1 MSIRNAGKTIKE
13 ARLKAGMTQEQLSE
27 GICTVLSLSR
37 IENGSSGVSPVTF
50 QSLMAHA
57 GAPCE
62 LYPIFA
68 SRTDFDSFY
77 ALKRARYFLNSWQL
91 QECYDELAAIESKSF
106 ADNKLYY
113 QEWLYLYGSLLIR
126 SGCHEHS
133 DIYAIFLEAIHTTRP
148 EIDFADFRQLFL
160 STTEI
165 ELLIAI
171 AQEFLYLNDSDTCYI
186 ICSQIVSYLASAEL
200 DYLKRD
206 FLEAEY
212 AISYTKYLLYI
223 KDYKKALSVA
233 DVHRHKMVQDSDDA
247 PLLELTFLT
256 ALGYYYTDERET
268 AYTYFKNTFYSAH
281 AIESYYATICRNYVI
296 EHNLFELDDYLSKME
311 DILRINFPTKKVTY
325 TSNLTDGTYDFFSPD
340 ILTIGRLIHDL
351 RKEQGI
357 SQTILCQGLCSKSKL
372 SKIENDLLQPDIF
385 LAEALL
391 QRLGISERVLTFWGN
406 ERESEL
412 YELKFKLIHTAP
424 EDVSLQE
431 RLLSSFESLQHKG
444 NVIAHQFYLFRR
456 AILEPDPQKCI
467 FLLSDAL
474 HCTFPNFN
482 IAQITHYR
490 LSWNELTILNNIAHH
505 YRLTTS
511 PHIGS
516 NILQSILTYSHYS
529 SLDVL
534 FKQTIVP
541 VSLYML
547 CRSLYMQKRF
557 QELSSLLT
565 YENAK
570 IMKFNISTY
579 AFFLFYFCQGLAE
592 CNSTDS
598 AIRNSIYSC
607 SINNLFEMN
616 ENMLIL
622 LDAFKNDFSINIKY

>member
-50 QSLMAHA
+50 QALMAHA

-62 LYPIFA
+62 VYPIFA
-68 SRTDFDSFY
+68 SRTDFDCFY
-77 ALKRARYFLNSWQL
+77 SLKRARYFLNSWQL

-133 DIYAIFLEAIHTTRP
+133 NIYAIFLEAIHTTRP

-186 ICSQIVSYLASAEL
+186 ICSQIASYLASAEL
-200 DYLKRD
+200 DYLKKD

-212 AISYTKYLLYI
+212 AISYSKYLLYI

-233 DVHRHKMVQDSDDA
+233 DVHRHKMVQDSEDA

-256 ALGYYYTDERET
+256 ALGYYYTGKKDA

-296 EHNLFELDDYLSKME
+296 EHNLFVLDNYLSKME
-311 DILRINFPTKKVTY
+311 DISRINFPTKKVID

-351 RKEQGI
+351 RKEQCI

-406 ERESEL
+406 ERESEIFQL
-412 YELKFKLIHTAP
+412 HFKLMHC
-424 EDVSLQE
+424 
-431 RLLSSFESLQHKG
+431 RLLTNEQKMDYMNRFRNLISEKKPNLLQSYIIDTCSLLNSPTEIIDRLQTG
-444 NVIAHQFYLFRR
+444 LYYSLPQFDIRL
-456 AILEPDPQKCI
+456 I
-467 FLLSDAL
+467 
-474 HCTFPNFN
+474 HN
-482 IAQITHYR
+482 YR
-490 LSWNELTILNNIAHH
+490 LTWSELSLLNNIAYN
-505 YRLTTS
+505 YRS
-511 PHIGS
+511 ID
-516 NILQSILTYSHYS
+516 NEKCILYFSKLFDYLYINSLDILLVKNVFTLTYFMYSH
-529 SLDVL
+529 
-534 FKQTIVP
+534 
-541 VSLYML
+541 SLYVQG
-547 CRSLYMQKRF
+547 RYFEVTR
-557 QELSSLLT
+557 LLNDDS
-565 YENAK
+565 YK
-570 IMKFNISTY
+570 ILKGNSATFSY
-579 AFFLFYFCQGLAE
+579 FLFYYCQSLAE
-592 CNSTDS
+592 CKQLVT
-598 AIRNSIYSC
+598 ATKYAHYTC
-607 SINNLFEMN
+607 SIQELYELTINSNAL
-616 ENMLIL
+616 
-622 LDAFKNDFSINIKY
+622 KNYLQDDFGICII

>member
-50 QSLMAHA
+50 QALMAHA

-62 LYPIFA
+62 VYPIFA
-68 SRTDFDSFY
+68 SRTDFDCFY
-77 ALKRARYFLNSWQL
+77 SLKRARYFLNSWQL

-133 DIYAIFLEAIHTTRP
+133 NIYAIFLEAIHTTRP

-171 AQEFLYLNDSDTCYI
+171 AQEFLYLNDSDSCYI
-186 ICSQIVSYLASAEL
+186 ICSQIASYLASAEL
-200 DYLKRD
+200 DYLKKD

-212 AISYTKYLLYI
+212 AISYSKYLLYI

-233 DVHRHKMVQDSDDA
+233 DVHRHKMVQDSEDA

-256 ALGYYYTDERET
+256 ALGYYYTGKKDT

-296 EHNLFELDDYLSKME
+296 EHNLFVLDNYLSKME
-311 DILRINFPTKKVTY
+311 DISRINFPTKKVID

-351 RKEQGI
+351 RKEQCI

-406 ERESEL
+406 ERESEIFQL
-412 YELKFKLIHTAP
+412 HFKLMHC
-424 EDVSLQE
+424 
-431 RLLSSFESLQHKG
+431 RLLTNEQKMDYMNRFRNLISEKKPNLLQSYIIDTCSLLNSPTEIIDRLQTG
-444 NVIAHQFYLFRR
+444 LYYSLPQFDIRL
-456 AILEPDPQKCI
+456 I
-467 FLLSDAL
+467 
-474 HCTFPNFN
+474 HN
-482 IAQITHYR
+482 YR
-490 LSWNELTILNNIAHH
+490 LTWSELSLLNNIAYN
-505 YRLTTS
+505 YRS
-511 PHIGS
+511 ID
-516 NILQSILTYSHYS
+516 NEKCILYFSKLFDYLYINSLDILLVKNVFTLTYFMYSH
-529 SLDVL
+529 
-534 FKQTIVP
+534 
-541 VSLYML
+541 SLYVQG
-547 CRSLYMQKRF
+547 RYFEVTR
-557 QELSSLLT
+557 LLNDDS
-565 YENAK
+565 YK
-570 IMKFNISTY
+570 ILKGNSATFSY
-579 AFFLFYFCQGLAE
+579 FLFYYCQSLAE
-592 CNSTDS
+592 CKQLVT
-598 AIRNSIYSC
+598 ATKYAHYTC
-607 SINNLFEMN
+607 SIQELYELTINSNAL
-616 ENMLIL
+616 
-622 LDAFKNDFSINIKY
+622 KNYLQDDFGICII

>member
-50 QSLMAHA
+50 QTLMAHA

-62 LYPIFA
+62 VYPIFA
-68 SRTDFDSFY
+68 SRTDFDCFY
-77 ALKRARYFLNSWQL
+77 SLKRARYFLNSWQL

-186 ICSQIVSYLASAEL
+186 ICSQIASYLASAEL
-200 DYLKRD
+200 DYLKKD

-212 AISYTKYLLYI
+212 AISYSKYLLYI
-223 KDYKKALSVA
+223 KDYEKVLSIA
-233 DVHRHKMVQDSDDA
+233 DVYRHKMVQDSEDA

-256 ALGYYYTDERET
+256 ALGYYYTGKKDA

-296 EHNLFELDDYLSKME
+296 EHNLFVLDNYLSKME
-311 DILRINFPTKKVTY
+311 DISRINFPTKKVID

-351 RKEQGI
+351 RKEQCI

-406 ERESEL
+406 ERESEIFQL
-412 YELKFKLIHTAP
+412 HFKLMHC
-424 EDVSLQE
+424 
-431 RLLSSFESLQHKG
+431 RLLTNEQKMDYMNRFRNLISEKKPNLLQSYIIDTCSLLNSPTEIIDRLQTG
-444 NVIAHQFYLFRR
+444 LYYSLPQFDIRL
-456 AILEPDPQKCI
+456 I
-467 FLLSDAL
+467 
-474 HCTFPNFN
+474 HN
-482 IAQITHYR
+482 YR
-490 LSWNELTILNNIAHH
+490 LTWSELSLLNNIAYN
-505 YRLTTS
+505 YRS
-511 PHIGS
+511 ID
-516 NILQSILTYSHYS
+516 NEKCILYFSKLFDYLYINSLDILLVKNVFTLTYFMYSH
-529 SLDVL
+529 
-534 FKQTIVP
+534 
-541 VSLYML
+541 SLYVQG
-547 CRSLYMQKRF
+547 RYFEVTR
-557 QELSSLLT
+557 LLNDDS
-565 YENAK
+565 YK
-570 IMKFNISTY
+570 ILKGNSATFSY
-579 AFFLFYFCQGLAE
+579 FLFYYCQSLAE
-592 CNSTDS
+592 CKQLVTATKYAHYTSSIQELYELTINSN
-598 AIRNSIYSC
+598 A
-607 SINNLFEMN
+607 L
-616 ENMLIL
+616 
-622 LDAFKNDFSINIKY
+622 KNYLQDDFGICII

>member
-50 QSLMAHA
+50 QALMAHA
-57 GAPCE
+57 DAPCE
-62 LYPIFA
+62 IYPIFA
-68 SRTDFDSFY
+68 SRTDFDCFY
-77 ALKRARYFLNSWQL
+77 SLKRARYFLNSWQL

-171 AQEFLYLNDSDTCYI
+171 AQEFLYLNNSDSCYI
-186 ICSQIVSYLASAEL
+186 ICSQIASYLASAEL
-200 DYLKRD
+200 DYLKKD

-212 AISYTKYLLYI
+212 AISYSKYLLYI
-223 KDYKKALSVA
+223 KDYEKVLSIA
-233 DVHRHKMVQDSDDA
+233 DVYRHKMVQDSEDA

-256 ALGYYYTDERET
+256 ALGYYYTGKKDA

-296 EHNLFELDDYLSKME
+296 EHNLFVLDNYLSKME
-311 DILRINFPTKKVTY
+311 DISRINFPTKKVID

-351 RKEQGI
+351 RKEQCI

-406 ERESEL
+406 ERESEIFQL
-412 YELKFKLIHTAP
+412 HFKLMHC
-424 EDVSLQE
+424 
-431 RLLSSFESLQHKG
+431 RLLTNEQKMDYMNRFRNLISEKKPNLLQSYIIDTCSLLNSPTEIIDRLQTG
-444 NVIAHQFYLFRR
+444 LYYSLPQFDIRL
-456 AILEPDPQKCI
+456 I
-467 FLLSDAL
+467 
-474 HCTFPNFN
+474 HN
-482 IAQITHYR
+482 YR
-490 LSWNELTILNNIAHH
+490 LTWSELSLLNNIAYN
-505 YRLTTS
+505 YRS
-511 PHIGS
+511 ID
-516 NILQSILTYSHYS
+516 NEKCILYFSKLFDYLYINSLDILLVKNVFTLTYFMYSH
-529 SLDVL
+529 
-534 FKQTIVP
+534 
-541 VSLYML
+541 SLYVQG
-547 CRSLYMQKRF
+547 RYFEVTR
-557 QELSSLLT
+557 LLNDDS
-565 YENAK
+565 YK
-570 IMKFNISTY
+570 ILKGNSATFSY
-579 AFFLFYFCQGLAE
+579 FLFYYCQSLAE
-592 CNSTDS
+592 CKQLVT
-598 AIRNSIYSC
+598 ATKYAHYTC
-607 SINNLFEMN
+607 SIQELYELTINSNAL
-616 ENMLIL
+616 
-622 LDAFKNDFSINIKY
+622 KNYLQDDFGICII

>member
-37 IENGSSGVSPVTF
+37 IENGASGVSPVTF

-68 SRTDFDSFY
+68 SRTDFDCFY

-186 ICSQIVSYLASAEL
+186 ICSQIASYLASAEL
-200 DYLKRD
+200 DYLKKD

-223 KDYKKALSVA
+223 KDYEKVLSVA
-233 DVHRHKMVQDSDDA
+233 DVYRHKMVQDSEDA

-256 ALGYYYTDERET
+256 ALGYYYTGKKDT
-268 AYTYFKNTFYSAH
+268 AYSYFKNTFYSAH

-311 DILRINFPTKKVTY
+311 DILRINFPTKKVTD

-406 ERESEL
+406 ERESEIFQL
-412 YELKFKLIHTAP
+412 HFKLMHC
-424 EDVSLQE
+424 
-431 RLLSSFESLQHKG
+431 RLLTNEQKMDYMNRFRNLISEEKPNLLQSYIIDTCSLLNSPTEIIDRLQTG
-444 NVIAHQFYLFRR
+444 LYYSLPQFDIRL
-456 AILEPDPQKCI
+456 I
-467 FLLSDAL
+467 
-474 HCTFPNFN
+474 HN
-482 IAQITHYR
+482 YR
-490 LSWNELTILNNIAHH
+490 LTWSELSLLNNIAYN
-505 YRLTTS
+505 YRS
-511 PHIGS
+511 ID
-516 NILQSILTYSHYS
+516 NEKCILYFSKLFDYLYINSLDILLVKNVFTLTYFMYSH
-529 SLDVL
+529 
-534 FKQTIVP
+534 
-541 VSLYML
+541 SLYVQG
-547 CRSLYMQKRF
+547 RYFEVTR
-557 QELSSLLT
+557 LLNDDS
-565 YENAK
+565 YK
-570 IMKFNISTY
+570 ILKGNSATFSY
-579 AFFLFYFCQGLAE
+579 FLFYYCQSLAE
-592 CNSTDS
+592 CKQLVT
-598 AIRNSIYSC
+598 ATKYAHYTC
-607 SINNLFEMN
+607 SIQELYELTINSNAL
-616 ENMLIL
+616 
-622 LDAFKNDFSINIKY
+622 KNYLQDDFGICVI

>member
-62 LYPIFA
+62 VYPIFA
-68 SRTDFDSFY
+68 SRTDFDCFY
-77 ALKRARYFLNSWQL
+77 SLKRARYFLNSWQL

-171 AQEFLYLNDSDTCYI
+171 AQEFLYLNDSDSCYI
-186 ICSQIVSYLASAEL
+186 ICSQIASYLASAEL
-200 DYLKRD
+200 DYLKKD

-212 AISYTKYLLYI
+212 AISYSKYLLYI
-223 KDYKKALSVA
+223 KDYEKVLSIA
-233 DVHRHKMVQDSDDA
+233 DVYRHKMVQDSEDA

-256 ALGYYYTDERET
+256 ALGYYYTGKKDA

-296 EHNLFELDDYLSKME
+296 EHNLFVLDNYLSKME
-311 DILRINFPTKKVTY
+311 DISRINFPTKKVID

-351 RKEQGI
+351 RKEQCI

-406 ERESEL
+406 ERESEIFQL
-412 YELKFKLIHTAP
+412 HFKLMHC
-424 EDVSLQE
+424 
-431 RLLSSFESLQHKG
+431 RLLTNEQKMDYMNRFRNLISEKKPNLLQSYIIDTCSLLNSPTEIIDRLQTG
-444 NVIAHQFYLFRR
+444 LYYSLPQFDIRL
-456 AILEPDPQKCI
+456 I
-467 FLLSDAL
+467 
-474 HCTFPNFN
+474 HN
-482 IAQITHYR
+482 YR
-490 LSWNELTILNNIAHH
+490 LTWSELSLLNNIAYN
-505 YRLTTS
+505 YRS
-511 PHIGS
+511 ID
-516 NILQSILTYSHYS
+516 NEKCILYFSKLFDYSYINSLDILLVKNVFTLTYFMYSH
-529 SLDVL
+529 
-534 FKQTIVP
+534 
-541 VSLYML
+541 SLYVQG
-547 CRSLYMQKRF
+547 RYFEVTR
-557 QELSSLLT
+557 LLNDDS
-565 YENAK
+565 YK
-570 IMKFNISTY
+570 ILKGNSATFSY
-579 AFFLFYFCQGLAE
+579 FLFYYCQSLAE
-592 CNSTDS
+592 CKQLVT
-598 AIRNSIYSC
+598 ATKYAHYTC
-607 SINNLFEMN
+607 SIQELYELTINSNAL
-616 ENMLIL
+616 
-622 LDAFKNDFSINIKY
+622 KNYLQDDFGICII

>member
-50 QSLMAHA
+50 QALMAHA

-62 LYPIFA
+62 VYPIFA
-68 SRTDFDSFY
+68 SRTDFDCFY
-77 ALKRARYFLNSWQL
+77 SLKRARYFLNSWQL

-186 ICSQIVSYLASAEL
+186 ICSQIASYLASAEL
-200 DYLKRD
+200 DYLKKD

-212 AISYTKYLLYI
+212 AISYSKYLLYI
-223 KDYKKALSVA
+223 KDYEKVLSIA
-233 DVHRHKMVQDSDDA
+233 DVYRHKMVQDSEDA

-256 ALGYYYTDERET
+256 ALGYYYTGKKDA

-296 EHNLFELDDYLSKME
+296 EHNLFVLDNYLSKME
-311 DILRINFPTKKVTY
+311 DISRINFPTKKVID

-351 RKEQGI
+351 RKEQCI

-406 ERESEL
+406 ERESEIFQL
-412 YELKFKLIHTAP
+412 HFKLMHC
-424 EDVSLQE
+424 
-431 RLLSSFESLQHKG
+431 RLLTNEQKMDYMNRFRNLISEKKPNLLQSYIIDTCSLLNSPTEIIDRLQTG
-444 NVIAHQFYLFRR
+444 LYYSLPQFDIRL
-456 AILEPDPQKCI
+456 I
-467 FLLSDAL
+467 
-474 HCTFPNFN
+474 HN
-482 IAQITHYR
+482 YR
-490 LSWNELTILNNIAHH
+490 LTWSELSLLNNIAYN
-505 YRLTTS
+505 YRS
-511 PHIGS
+511 ID
-516 NILQSILTYSHYS
+516 NEKCILYFSKLFDYSYINSLDILLVKNVFTLTYFMYSH
-529 SLDVL
+529 
-534 FKQTIVP
+534 
-541 VSLYML
+541 SLYVQG
-547 CRSLYMQKRF
+547 RYFEVTR
-557 QELSSLLT
+557 LLNDDS
-565 YENAK
+565 YK
-570 IMKFNISTY
+570 ILKGNSATFSY
-579 AFFLFYFCQGLAE
+579 FLFYYCQSLAE
-592 CNSTDS
+592 CKQLVT
-598 AIRNSIYSC
+598 ATKYAHYTC
-607 SINNLFEMN
+607 SIQELYELTINSNAL
-616 ENMLIL
+616 
-622 LDAFKNDFSINIKY
+622 KNYLQDDFGICII

>member
-50 QSLMAHA
+50 QALMAHA
-57 GAPCE
+57 DAPCE
-62 LYPIFA
+62 VYPIFA
-68 SRTDFDSFY
+68 SRTDFDCFY
-77 ALKRARYFLNSWQL
+77 SLKRARYFLNSWQL

-126 SGCHEHS
+126 SGCHEHN

-186 ICSQIVSYLASAEL
+186 ICSQIASYLASAEL
-200 DYLKRD
+200 DYLKKD

-212 AISYTKYLLYI
+212 AIAYSKYLLYI
-223 KDYKKALSVA
+223 KDYEKVLSVA
-233 DVHRHKMVQDSDDA
+233 DVYRHKMVQDSEDA

-256 ALGYYYTDERET
+256 ALGYYYTGKKDT
-268 AYTYFKNTFYSAH
+268 AYSYFKNTFYSAH

-296 EHNLFELDDYLSKME
+296 EHNLFELDNYLSKME
-311 DILRINFPTKKVTY
+311 DISRINFPTKKVID

-351 RKEQGI
+351 RKEQCI

-391 QRLGISERVLTFWGN
+391 QRLGISDRVLTFWGN
-406 ERESEL
+406 ERESEIFQL
-412 YELKFKLIHTAP
+412 HFKLMHC
-424 EDVSLQE
+424 
-431 RLLSSFESLQHKG
+431 RLLTNEQKMNYMNRFRNLISEKKPNLLQSYIIDTCSLLNSPTEIIDRLQTG
-444 NVIAHQFYLFRR
+444 LYYSLPQFDIRL
-456 AILEPDPQKCI
+456 I
-467 FLLSDAL
+467 
-474 HCTFPNFN
+474 HN
-482 IAQITHYR
+482 YR
-490 LSWNELTILNNIAHH
+490 LTWSELSLLNNIAYN
-505 YRLTTS
+505 YRS
-511 PHIGS
+511 ID
-516 NILQSILTYSHYS
+516 NEKCILYFSKLFDYLYINSLDILLVKNVFTLTYFMYSH
-529 SLDVL
+529 
-534 FKQTIVP
+534 
-541 VSLYML
+541 SLYVQG
-547 CRSLYMQKRF
+547 RYFEVTR
-557 QELSSLLT
+557 LLNDDS
-565 YENAK
+565 YK
-570 IMKFNISTY
+570 ILKGNSATFSY
-579 AFFLFYFCQGLAE
+579 FLFYYCQSLAE
-592 CNSTDS
+592 CKQLVT
-598 AIRNSIYSC
+598 ATKYAHYTC
-607 SINNLFEMN
+607 SIQELYELTINSNTL
-616 ENMLIL
+616 
-622 LDAFKNDFSINIKY
+622 KNYLQDDFGICII

>member
-50 QSLMAHA
+50 QALMAHA
-57 GAPCE
+57 DAPCE
-62 LYPIFA
+62 IYPIFA
-68 SRTDFDSFY
+68 SRTDFDCFY
-77 ALKRARYFLNSWQL
+77 SLKRARYFLNSWQL

-126 SGCHEHS
+126 SGCHEHN

-171 AQEFLYLNDSDTCYI
+171 AQEFLYLNNSDSCYI
-186 ICSQIVSYLASAEL
+186 ICSQIASYLASAEL
-200 DYLKRD
+200 DYLKKD

-212 AISYTKYLLYI
+212 AIAYSKYLLYI
-223 KDYKKALSVA
+223 KDYEKVLSVA
-233 DVHRHKMVQDSDDA
+233 DVYRHKMVQDSEDA
-247 PLLELTFLT
+247 PLLELTFLS
-256 ALGYYYTDERET
+256 ALGYYYTGKKDA

-296 EHNLFELDDYLSKME
+296 EHNLFELDNYLSKME
-311 DILRINFPTKKVTY
+311 DISRINFPTKKVID

-351 RKEQGI
+351 RKEQCI

-406 ERESEL
+406 ERESEIFQL
-412 YELKFKLIHTAP
+412 HFKLMHC
-424 EDVSLQE
+424 
-431 RLLSSFESLQHKG
+431 RLLTNEQKMDYMNRFRNLISEKKPNLLQSYIIDTCSLLNSPTEIIDRLQTG
-444 NVIAHQFYLFRR
+444 LYYSLPQFDIRL
-456 AILEPDPQKCI
+456 I
-467 FLLSDAL
+467 
-474 HCTFPNFN
+474 HN
-482 IAQITHYR
+482 YR
-490 LSWNELTILNNIAHH
+490 LTWSELSLLNNIAYN
-505 YRLTTS
+505 YRS
-511 PHIGS
+511 ID
-516 NILQSILTYSHYS
+516 NEKCILYFSKLFDYLYINSLDILLVKNVFTLTYFMYSH
-529 SLDVL
+529 
-534 FKQTIVP
+534 
-541 VSLYML
+541 SLYVQG
-547 CRSLYMQKRF
+547 RYFEVTR
-557 QELSSLLT
+557 LLNDDS
-565 YENAK
+565 YK
-570 IMKFNISTY
+570 ILKGNSATFSY
-579 AFFLFYFCQGLAE
+579 FLFYYCQSLAE
-592 CNSTDS
+592 CKQLVT
-598 AIRNSIYSC
+598 ATKYAHYTC
-607 SINNLFEMN
+607 SIQELYELTINSNAL
-616 ENMLIL
+616 
-622 LDAFKNDFSINIKY
+622 KNYLQDDFGICII

>member
-50 QSLMAHA
+50 QALMAHA

-62 LYPIFA
+62 VYPIFA
-68 SRTDFDSFY
+68 SRTDFDCFY
-77 ALKRARYFLNSWQL
+77 SLKRARYFLNSWQL

-186 ICSQIVSYLASAEL
+186 ICSQIASYLASAEL
-200 DYLKRD
+200 DYLKKD

-212 AISYTKYLLYI
+212 AISYSKYLLYI
-223 KDYKKALSVA
+223 KDYEKVLSIA
-233 DVHRHKMVQDSDDA
+233 DVYRHKMVQDSEDA

-256 ALGYYYTDERET
+256 ALGYYYTGKKDA

-296 EHNLFELDDYLSKME
+296 EHNLFVLDNYLSKME
-311 DILRINFPTKKVTY
+311 DISRINFPTKKVID

-351 RKEQGI
+351 RKEQCI

-406 ERESEL
+406 ERESEIFQL
-412 YELKFKLIHTAP
+412 HFKLMHC
-424 EDVSLQE
+424 
-431 RLLSSFESLQHKG
+431 RLLTNEQKMDYMNRFRNLISEKKPNLLQSYIIDTCSLLNSPTEIIDRLQTG
-444 NVIAHQFYLFRR
+444 LYYSLPQFDIRL
-456 AILEPDPQKCI
+456 I
-467 FLLSDAL
+467 
-474 HCTFPNFN
+474 HN
-482 IAQITHYR
+482 YR
-490 LSWNELTILNNIAHH
+490 LTWSELSLLNNIAYN
-505 YRLTTS
+505 YRS
-511 PHIGS
+511 ID
-516 NILQSILTYSHYS
+516 NEKCILYFSKLFDYLYINSLDILLVKNVFTLTYFMYSH
-529 SLDVL
+529 
-534 FKQTIVP
+534 
-541 VSLYML
+541 SLYVQG
-547 CRSLYMQKRF
+547 RYFEVTR
-557 QELSSLLT
+557 LLNDDS
-565 YENAK
+565 YK
-570 IMKFNISTY
+570 ILKGNSATFSY
-579 AFFLFYFCQGLAE
+579 FLFYYCQSLAE
-592 CNSTDS
+592 CKQLVT
-598 AIRNSIYSC
+598 ATKYAHYTC
-607 SINNLFEMN
+607 SIQELYELTINSNAL
-616 ENMLIL
+616 
-622 LDAFKNDFSINIKY
+622 KNYLQDDFGICII

>member
-57 GAPCE
+57 DAPCE
-62 LYPIFA
+62 IYPIFA
-68 SRTDFDSFY
+68 SRTDFDCFY
-77 ALKRARYFLNSWQL
+77 SLKRARYFLNSWQL

-171 AQEFLYLNDSDTCYI
+171 AQEFLYLNNSDSCYI
-186 ICSQIVSYLASAEL
+186 ICSQIASYLASAEL
-200 DYLKRD
+200 DYLKKD

-212 AISYTKYLLYI
+212 AISYSKYLLYI
-223 KDYKKALSVA
+223 KDYEKVLSIA
-233 DVHRHKMVQDSDDA
+233 DVYRHKMVQDSEDA

-256 ALGYYYTDERET
+256 ALGYYYTGKKDA

-296 EHNLFELDDYLSKME
+296 EHNLFVLDNYLSKME
-311 DILRINFPTKKVTY
+311 DISRINFPTKKVID

-351 RKEQGI
+351 RKEQCI

-406 ERESEL
+406 ERESEIFQL
-412 YELKFKLIHTAP
+412 HFKLMHC
-424 EDVSLQE
+424 
-431 RLLSSFESLQHKG
+431 RLLTNEQKMDYMNRFRNLISEKKPNLLQSYIIDTCSLLNSPTEIIDRLQTG
-444 NVIAHQFYLFRR
+444 LYYSLPQFDIRL
-456 AILEPDPQKCI
+456 I
-467 FLLSDAL
+467 
-474 HCTFPNFN
+474 HN
-482 IAQITHYR
+482 YR
-490 LSWNELTILNNIAHH
+490 LTWSELSLLNNIAYN
-505 YRLTTS
+505 YRS
-511 PHIGS
+511 ID
-516 NILQSILTYSHYS
+516 NEKCILYFSKLFDYLYINSLDILLVKNVFTLTYFMYSH
-529 SLDVL
+529 
-534 FKQTIVP
+534 
-541 VSLYML
+541 SLYVQG
-547 CRSLYMQKRF
+547 RYFEVTR
-557 QELSSLLT
+557 LLNDDS
-565 YENAK
+565 YK
-570 IMKFNISTY
+570 ILKGNSATFSY
-579 AFFLFYFCQGLAE
+579 FLFYYCQSLAE
-592 CNSTDS
+592 CKQLVT
-598 AIRNSIYSC
+598 ATKYAHYTC
-607 SINNLFEMN
+607 SIQELYELTINSNAL
-616 ENMLIL
+616 
-622 LDAFKNDFSINIKY
+622 KNYLQDDFGICII

>member
-50 QSLMAHA
+50 QALMAHA
-57 GAPCE
+57 DAPCE
-62 LYPIFA
+62 IYPIFA
-68 SRTDFDSFY
+68 SRTDFDCFY
-77 ALKRARYFLNSWQL
+77 SLKRARYFLNSWQL

-171 AQEFLYLNDSDTCYI
+171 AQEFLYLNDSDSCYI
-186 ICSQIVSYLASAEL
+186 ICSQIASYLTSAEL
-200 DYLKRD
+200 DYLKKD

-212 AISYTKYLLYI
+212 AISYSKYLLYI

-233 DVHRHKMVQDSDDA
+233 DAYRHKMVQDSEDA

-296 EHNLFELDDYLSKME
+296 EHNLFELDNYLSKME
-311 DILRINFPTKKVTY
+311 DISRINFPTKKVID

-351 RKEQGI
+351 RKEQCI

-406 ERESEL
+406 ERESEIFQL
-412 YELKFKLIHTAP
+412 HFKLMHC
-424 EDVSLQE
+424 
-431 RLLSSFESLQHKG
+431 RLLTNEQKMDYMNRFRNLISEKKPNLLQSYIIDTCSLLNSPTEIIDRLQTG
-444 NVIAHQFYLFRR
+444 LYYSLPQFDIRL
-456 AILEPDPQKCI
+456 I
-467 FLLSDAL
+467 
-474 HCTFPNFN
+474 HN
-482 IAQITHYR
+482 YR
-490 LSWNELTILNNIAHH
+490 LTWSELSLLNNIAYN
-505 YRLTTS
+505 YRS
-511 PHIGS
+511 ID
-516 NILQSILTYSHYS
+516 NEKCILYFSKLFDYLYINSLDILLVKNVFTLTYFMYSH
-529 SLDVL
+529 
-534 FKQTIVP
+534 
-541 VSLYML
+541 SLYVQG
-547 CRSLYMQKRF
+547 RYFEVTR
-557 QELSSLLT
+557 LLNDDS
-565 YENAK
+565 YK
-570 IMKFNISTY
+570 ILKGNSATFSY
-579 AFFLFYFCQGLAE
+579 FLFYYCQSLAE
-592 CNSTDS
+592 CKQLVT
-598 AIRNSIYSC
+598 ATKYAHYTC
-607 SINNLFEMN
+607 SIQELYELTINSNAL
-616 ENMLIL
+616 
-622 LDAFKNDFSINIKY
+622 KNYLQDDFGICII